1 MAHGVSIVNCVASG
15 GRCTLGPYG
24 SLHLIRQMDL
34 VMWIVNERDVFTT
47 LITRYGESLCYG
59 RLPYTYDEA
68 LFIFSITS
76 SRYRVGT
83 AKTQGRFSSHC
94 CTCIIM
100 GIPPITVM
108 KLHRAVRKFQL
119 HKSLMRV
126 TPDPFPIFEGWVR
139 QRQTRPSTVILA
151 AHAPRARFCYAVEL
165 EPTSLPFRARKLSTH
180 SERNRDSQRRAAQ

>member
-1 MAHGVSIVNCVASG
+1 
-15 GRCTLGPYG
+15 
-24 SLHLIRQMDL
+24 
-34 VMWIVNERDVFTT
+34 MWIVSERDVFTT

-100 GIPPITVM
+100 RIPPITIM

-119 HKSLMRV
+119 HKSLMRE

-139 QRQTRPSTVILA
+139 QRQTRPSTVTLA
-151 AHAPRARFCYAVEL
+151 AHHFVSATQLNSNQPLCRLLHASYPRTAREI
-165 EPTSLPFRARKLSTH
+165 EIRRGEQH
-180 SERNRDSQRRAAQ
+180 SSKEHFNSCRICGT